1 MDFIIFI
8 ILLVVVIAIYRDLK
22 FVVYYLGILEIFF
35 NLSHYIGNNLSFINL
50 NSFVDSYIPT
60 SILSMIDKYSSGII
74 NDIISWSLVICFAIF
89 LYYLIKYFFKK
100 K

>member
-1 MDFIIFI
+1 MDLIVFI
-8 ILLVVVIAIYRDLK
+8 ILLVIVIAIYRDLK

-35 NLSHYIGNNLSFINL
+35 RLAHYIGDNISFINL
-50 NSFVDSYIPT
+50 NSFVNSYIPT

-74 NDIISWSLVICFAIF
+74 NDIISWSLVICFIIF